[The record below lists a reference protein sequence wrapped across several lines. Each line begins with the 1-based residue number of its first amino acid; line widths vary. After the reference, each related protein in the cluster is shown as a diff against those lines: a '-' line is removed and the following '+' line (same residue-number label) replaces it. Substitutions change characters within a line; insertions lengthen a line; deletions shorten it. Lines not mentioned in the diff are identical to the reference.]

1 MDDLNIDNMT
11 VNELREFKA
20 NIELAIRAAIRAR
33 KMPKV
38 MSNPATTAPAKF
50 IDLASER
57 DAWMARR
64 K

>member
-1 MDDLNIDNMT
+1 MDDLNIDALS
-11 VNELREFKA
+11 VSELRELKA

-33 KMPKV
+33 NTPKV
-38 MSNPATTAPAKF
+38 MSNPAKAAPAKF